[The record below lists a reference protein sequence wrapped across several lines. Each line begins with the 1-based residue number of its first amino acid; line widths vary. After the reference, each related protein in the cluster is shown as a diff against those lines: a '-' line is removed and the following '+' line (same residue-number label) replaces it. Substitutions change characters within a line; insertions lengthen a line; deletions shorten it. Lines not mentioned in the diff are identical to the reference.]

1 MYNRVKQL
9 FSSCV
14 NYIFSTFSH
23 GKHTIVGNPKT
34 GCRNHSLISQV
45 HGNLNVGV
53 ITLFVNK
60 NRNILMQYTIH
71 IVHIWETS
79 QGLSQGKLFKRNIQ
93 SEGKLLK
100 GKGKP
105 I

>member
-23 GKHTIVGNPKT
+23 GKHTIVGNPRT
-34 GCRNHSLISQV
+34 GCKNHSQISQV
-45 HGNLNVGV
+45 HGNLDIRSNHIV
-53 ITLFVNK
+53 
-60 NRNILMQYTIH
+60 LMQYTIH

-100 GKGKP
+100 GKF
-105 I
+105 

>member
-1 MYNRVKQL
+1 
-9 FSSCV
+9 
-14 NYIFSTFSH
+14 
-23 GKHTIVGNPKT
+23 VGNPKT

-45 HGNLNVGV
+45 HGNLDVGV

-79 QGLSQGKLFKRNIQ
+79 ERKILKGNLSRETYNRKYKGILLKGNIQ
-93 SEGKLLK
+93 SISLK
-100 GKGKP
+100 NSN